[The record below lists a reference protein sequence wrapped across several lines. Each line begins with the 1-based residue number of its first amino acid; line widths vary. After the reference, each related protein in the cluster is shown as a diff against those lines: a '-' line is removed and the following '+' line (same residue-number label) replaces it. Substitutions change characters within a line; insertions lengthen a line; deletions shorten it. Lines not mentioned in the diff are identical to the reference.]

1 MQLKSAAQPSTMI
14 GLNTRHTDCSMMS
27 KVYPA
32 LLKRLT
38 IRLKRSEKF
47 GFPMIFLNLYTKSPG
62 RPGTEALRTQIQPSK
77 PKRELTKITNSQN
90 TKRTY
95 CHPSEQLFPKRWP
108 LSNPSRTKNNMSTH
122 KVKRHRNSYT
132 KNRQQ
137 RTTTEL
143 QPWNGQ

>member
-1 MQLKSAAQPSTMI
+1 MI

-62 RPGTEALRTQIQPSK
+62 RPGTAFRTQIKPSK
-77 PKRELTKITNSQN
+77 PKREIAKITNSQN

-95 CHPSEQLFPKRWP
+95 AHPIELFHKWRP
-108 LSNPSRTKNNMSTH
+108 LSNQSRTKTKMNTH
-122 KVKRHRNSYT
+122 EVKRHRNSYT

-137 RTTTEL
+137 RPTTEL
-143 QPWNGQ
+143 PHWNGQ